1 MTDLATPLH
10 RCLITADVDRIARY
24 RFDVVVIGTGA
35 AGASVA
41 LSAAARGLRVAVLGK
56 APDAGENNTNWARG
70 GIAAVLDSADSF
82 EDHERDTINCGVGLC
97 DPNIVRDVVE
107 GGPIAIERL
116 VRLGA
121 EFDRE
126 GSGDLELGM
135 EGGHSHRRIVHAN
148 GDATGRVIQGAL
160 GPAIEQNDRISLFH
174 DVFAIDLVDED
185 DGRIVGVLVRM
196 ASGDLACFQAGST
209 VLACGGGG
217 QMYRETT
224 NPVLATADGVA
235 MAYRAGAQ
243 LRDLEFFQFHP
254 TCLYIAGAA
263 RVLISEIVRGA
274 GGVLR
279 DRDGIRFMPEY
290 HPEADL
296 APRDIVSRA
305 AADRMDR
312 TSHANIYLDLT
323 TIDGD
328 PHELFPSISS
338 TCRLFDI
345 DIARQL
351 IPVRPGAH
359 YMIGGIQADS
369 HGRTSLPGL
378 FAVGECASTGLHGAN
393 RMGSNSLLEALVL
406 GTRTGN
412 AVEGDLK
419 GTAAPLRKLMHRKS
433 SDASAPIQVNV
444 TDVLYAMKS
453 LMWRSVGVRR
463 NADDLAE
470 ANKQLTFWS
479 SATQRLAPDTIA
491 AWELMNMLTIAR
503 LATLSAL
510 ERRESRGAHFRHD
523 YPASEEAWRRHT
535 IIRVQEVA
543 AGQLGDPTLSSQ
555 PVNSALSSRPV
566 EHA

>member
-1 MTDLATPLH
+1 MTDLTTPLH
-10 RCLITADVDRIARY
+10 RCLLTADVDRIARY

-56 APDAGENNTNWARG
+56 APDTKENNTNWARG

-97 DPNIVRDVVE
+97 DPTIVRDVVK
-107 GGPIAIERL
+107 GGPVAIERL

-121 EFDRE
+121 EFDRG

-135 EGGHSHRRIVHAN
+135 EGGHSRRRIVHAN
-148 GDATGRVIQGAL
+148 GDATGRVIQSTL
-160 GPAIEQNDRISLFH
+160 GPAIENNDRISLFH
-174 DVFAIDLVDED
+174 DVFAIDLVDEE
-185 DGRIVGVLVRM
+185 DGRIVGVLVRL

-263 RVLISEIVRGA
+263 RVLISEIARGA

-323 TIDGD
+323 AIDGN
-328 PHELFPSISS
+328 PHELFPSISA

-359 YMIGGIQADS
+359 YMIGGVQADS
-369 HGRTSLPGL
+369 QGRTSLPGL

-406 GTRTGN
+406 GTRTGD
-412 AVEGDLK
+412 AVEGDLE
-419 GTAAPLRKLMHRKS
+419 GTAAPLRKLMHRK
-433 SDASAPIQVNV
+433 DADVSTPVQVNV

-463 NADDLAE
+463 NADDLVE

-479 SATQRLAPDTIA
+479 AATQRLAPDTIA
-491 AWELMNMLTIAR
+491 AWELMNMLTVAR
-503 LATLSAL
+503 LATISAL
-510 ERRESRGAHFRHD
+510 ERKESRGAHFRHD

-535 IIRVQEVA
+535 IIRVHEIA
-543 AGQLGDPTLSSQ
+543 AGHLGEPSLSHEA
-555 PVNSALSSRPV
+555 VNTALSSMPV